1 MSTPA
6 MIYLRHNL
14 ASLLSIAVAASLLG
28 ASSGAHA
35 ADAPEGSGAAAAPAL
50 PRDSFSRP
58 IPQFSALPPAVA
70 SQLPG
75 FEQALGAY
83 AEEMADYNEGMLELS
98 KNEYKRQRNGI
109 VAFYND
115 GIDSRRVEERARR
128 ELAIADFNRFIEEYP
143 SDATYTPDVLFRLGE
158 LYYEHAKDTYEQKNE
173 LYQAEMDRFER
184 GFVADEPTPPE
195 KEFNQAVAT
204 YERLIR
210 DYPDYRLIDGAL
222 YLVGVLY
229 AEAKDPRALAT
240 FERLTVTKP
249 KSDFAQEAFLRVGE
263 IHFEATDWKKARKAF
278 ETALTYP
285 ASTRTDKILFKL
297 GWATYLASDYD
308 NAIVTFQKLLD
319 YYQSAGDS
327 DSAALKEEALQY
339 TAITLAEEDWNS
351 DGNRDADF
359 IMPRMNKYLG
369 DRDDEDS
376 LAIRDR
382 VVAIL
387 LENQRYA
394 NGIELLRD
402 AIARAP
408 EDPQNPN
415 RFEKIVEAF
424 ARDNQI
430 EKALDESAKIGQLF
444 GPGTAWYKA
453 QERLGNTDAIA
464 VADEMTRRS
473 LKDTAGLYYNEGEQ
487 LAAQF
492 EAAPKDTA
500 LRERSIQRFRL
511 AARMY
516 GQFLQAYPNDAESY
530 DIQMY
535 LAQSYFF
542 SEQYDL
548 AGAGFETVRES
559 VLNDNFRD
567 AAARFAIQS
576 YETSIEREFNAG
588 RLEARAWPSRPAGV
602 GNQAPEPK
610 KGESNAPRTVASRDA
625 VPELSLKLISAY
637 DRYIALGIK
646 NPDSP
651 DEQANFAYAGAKL
664 YYEYKDYP
672 EAQRRFIGVLD
683 SYCGSEMTGPAAINL
698 VESYRDQEDF
708 AQMEFWADEV
718 GRRGQCIVIK
728 DAEVMKAFKQDITRY
743 QMGAISQ
750 QAEALVAG
758 GKYEEAAIEYV
769 RLANEFAGQ
778 QNGALGL
785 YNAGLIYEQNLKKFE
800 LAMTQFDRLLKD
812 YPGSEWVD
820 KALVRIAVNSR
831 QFFDFD
837 RAIATFRDLNKRGYS
852 DAEGIKYP
860 GLKAAELLDYSQRY
874 TEAAEAYVAFVK
886 ANPRTDEAPV
896 ALYQA
901 ALNYEKAGNGKEMVK
916 LFERFRKE
924 YGASASSPKISI
936 PDAVLDGLSR
946 TAKFYEQQKD
956 ARAIAKTNQQ
966 ILAEFNVR
974 QPQSAEARQPA
985 AKLAYEAAMDKF
997 KKWDAIQLGETVPQ
1011 QQKALGARKTGITD
1025 LQSTFEAVT
1034 DFNSADVTVCAFF
1047 MRGRV
1052 YQRMADLLYQLPIP
1066 EALADDPFAEEQ
1078 YIAAIEDFASQYED
1092 AAVKEWEIAYPIM
1105 QKIGVVNTCT
1115 IDTTRQLNRY
1125 RGSDYPVL
1133 SEPIDPLVTDLVSPQ
1148 IFLPTPSA
1156 PVAEAGEAAP

>member
-1 MSTPA
+1 
-6 MIYLRHNL
+6 MIYLRHNR
-14 ASLLSIAVAASLLG
+14 ASLLGLAFAASLLG
-28 ASSGAHA
+28 ATSVAHA
-35 ADAPEGSGAAAAPAL
+35 QTSPEGSGAAAATAA

-58 IPQFSALPPAVA
+58 IPQFSALPPAIA

-75 FEQALGAY
+75 FEQALAAY
-83 AEEMADYNEGMLELS
+83 ADEMVDYNEGMLEIS

-128 ELAIADFNRFIEEYP
+128 ELAIADFTRFIDEYP

-184 GFVADEPTPPE
+184 GFVADEPAPPE

-210 DYPDYRLIDGAL
+210 DYPNYRLIDGAL

-240 FERLTVTKP
+240 FERLTLAKP
-249 KSDFAQEAFLRVGE
+249 KSEFAQEAYLRIGE

-359 IMPRMNKYLG
+359 IMPRMSKYLG

-376 LAIRDR
+376 IAIRDR

-415 RFEKIVEAF
+415 RFEKMVEAF

-430 EKALDESAKIGQLF
+430 EKAIDESAKIGQLF

-492 EAAPKDTA
+492 EAAPKDTT

-530 DIQMY
+530 EIQMY
-535 LAQSYFF
+535 LSQSYFF
-542 SEQYDL
+542 SEQLRHSHSNSLSRQPTWLQDNYTATYQPFL
-548 AGAGFETVRES
+548 LCQEKRKYRGF
-559 VLNDNFRD
+559 
-567 AAARFAIQS
+567 
-576 YETSIEREFNAG
+576 
-588 RLEARAWPSRPAGV
+588 
-602 GNQAPEPK
+602 
-610 KGESNAPRTVASRDA
+610 
-625 VPELSLKLISAY
+625 
-637 DRYIALGIK
+637 
-646 NPDSP
+646 
-651 DEQANFAYAGAKL
+651 
-664 YYEYKDYP
+664 
-672 EAQRRFIGVLD
+672 
-683 SYCGSEMTGPAAINL
+683 
-698 VESYRDQEDF
+698 
-708 AQMEFWADEV
+708 
-718 GRRGQCIVIK
+718 
-728 DAEVMKAFKQDITRY
+728 TR
-743 QMGAISQ
+743 
-750 QAEALVAG
+750 AG
-758 GKYEEAAIEYV
+758 GS
-769 RLANEFAGQ
+769 L
-778 QNGALGL
+778 
-785 YNAGLIYEQNLKKFE
+785 
-800 LAMTQFDRLLKD
+800 
-812 YPGSEWVD
+812 
-820 KALVRIAVNSR
+820 
-831 QFFDFD
+831 
-837 RAIATFRDLNKRGYS
+837 
-852 DAEGIKYP
+852 
-860 GLKAAELLDYSQRY
+860 
-874 TEAAEAYVAFVK
+874 
-886 ANPRTDEAPV
+886 
-896 ALYQA
+896 
-901 ALNYEKAGNGKEMVK
+901 
-916 LFERFRKE
+916 
-924 YGASASSPKISI
+924 
-936 PDAVLDGLSR
+936 
-946 TAKFYEQQKD
+946 
-956 ARAIAKTNQQ
+956 
-966 ILAEFNVR
+966 
-974 QPQSAEARQPA
+974 
-985 AKLAYEAAMDKF
+985 
-997 KKWDAIQLGETVPQ
+997 
-1011 QQKALGARKTGITD
+1011 
-1025 LQSTFEAVT
+1025 
-1034 DFNSADVTVCAFF
+1034 
-1047 MRGRV
+1047 
-1052 YQRMADLLYQLPIP
+1052 
-1066 EALADDPFAEEQ
+1066 
-1078 YIAAIEDFASQYED
+1078 
-1092 AAVKEWEIAYPIM
+1092 
-1105 QKIGVVNTCT
+1105 
-1115 IDTTRQLNRY
+1115 
-1125 RGSDYPVL
+1125 
-1133 SEPIDPLVTDLVSPQ
+1133 
-1148 IFLPTPSA
+1148 
-1156 PVAEAGEAAP
+1156 

>member
-6 MIYLRHNL
+6 MIHLRQNLSALVSLAL
-14 ASLLSIAVAASLLG
+14 ASSLSFGPAVAR
-28 ASSGAHA
+28 A
-35 ADAPEGSGAAAAPAL
+35 ADAPAEGSGAVAAQPA
-50 PRDSFSRP
+50 RDSFARP
-58 IPQFSALPPAVA
+58 VPTFAALPPAVA
-70 SQLPG
+70 QQLPG
-75 FEQALGAY
+75 FERALTAY
-83 AEEMADYNEGMLELS
+83 AEEMSDYNAGMLELS

-115 GIDSRRVEERARR
+115 GIESRRVEERARR
-128 ELAIADFNRFIEEYP
+128 ELAVGDFTRFLAEFP
-143 SDATYTPDVLFRLGE
+143 SDPKYTPDVLFRLGE
-158 LYYEHAKDTYEQKNE
+158 LYYEQAKDTYEQKNE
-173 LYQAEMDRFER
+173 AYQADMERFER
-184 GFVADEPTPPE
+184 GFIPDEPTPPE
-195 KEFNQAVAT
+195 KEFNQSVAT

-240 FERLTVTKP
+240 FERLTVSKP
-249 KSDFAQEAFLRVGE
+249 KSDFAQEAFLRIGE
-263 IHFEATDWKKARKAF
+263 IHFEASDWKKARKAF

-285 ASTRTDKILFKL
+285 ASSRTDKILFKL

-308 NAIVTFQKLLD
+308 SAIVTFQKLLD

-369 DRDDEDS
+369 DRDDADS
-376 LAIRDR
+376 IAIRDR

-464 VADEMTRRS
+464 TADEMTRRS

-492 EAAPKDTA
+492 DANPKDPT
-500 LRERSIQRFRL
+500 LHERSMQRFRL
-511 AARMY
+511 AGRMY
-516 GQFLQAYPNDAESY
+516 SQFLQSYPNDAEAY

-548 AGAGFETVRES
+548 AGVGFETVRES
-559 VLNDNFRD
+559 VLNTNFRD

-602 GNQAPEPK
+602 GEKAPAPK
-610 KGESNAPRTVASRDA
+610 KESNAPRTVATSDV

-637 DRYIALGIK
+637 DRYIALDVK
-646 NPDSP
+646 NPDNP
-651 DEQANFAYAGAKL
+651 GEQANFAYAGAKL

-683 SYCGSEMTGPAAINL
+683 NYCGSEMTGPAAINL

-718 GRRGQCIVIK
+718 TRRGQCIVIK

-750 QAEALVAG
+750 QAEALVAA
-758 GKYEEAAIEYV
+758 GKYEEAAVEYI

-800 LAMTQFDRLLKD
+800 EAMKQFDRLLKD

-837 RAIATFRDLNKRGYS
+837 RAIATFRELNKRGYS

-886 ANPRTDEAPV
+886 ANPRTEEAPV

-901 ALNYEKAGNGKEMVK
+901 ALNYEKAGNGKEMIK

-924 YGASASSPKISI
+924 YGGNASSPKISI

-946 TAKFYEQQKD
+946 TAKFYSAQKD
-956 ARAIAKTNQQ
+956 AKALARTNQQ
-966 ILAEFNVR
+966 ILSEFNAR

-985 AKLAYEAAMDKF
+985 AQLAFDAAMEKF
-997 KKWDAIQLGETVPQ
+997 KKWDTIELGETVQQ
-1011 QQKALGARKTGITD
+1011 QQKALGARKNGIVE
-1025 LQSTFEAVT
+1025 LASTFDSVT
-1034 DFNSADVTVCAFF
+1034 DFNSADVTACAYF

-1052 YQRMADLLYQLPIP
+1052 YQRMADILYQLPIP
-1066 EALADDPFAEEQ
+1066 EALAEDPFAEEE

-1092 AAVKEWEIAYPIM
+1092 AAVKEWEVAYPIM

-1133 SEPIDPLVTDLVSPQ
+1133 SEPIDPLVNNLVSPQ
-1148 IFLPTPSA
+1148 VFLPTPSA